1 MVTAG
6 ILLFRKNF
14 HGRAG
19 NRTRDLMISSQRL
32 RPLDHEAGYIVN
44 LNRCSHKSAATLSD
58 FNETLNFL
66 NRLSKTTQISNVMKI
81 RQVGA
86 EMFYVAERTD
96 RQT

>member
-1 MVTAG
+1 
-6 ILLFRKNF
+6 
-14 HGRAG
+14 
-19 NRTRDLMISSQRL
+19 
-32 RPLDHEAGYIVN
+32 
-44 LNRCSHKSAATLSD
+44 LSD